1 MKTLDTKEV
10 SVDYEV
16 IVSEPKT
23 TEEFIEFLRSQGFKG
38 NVGVNPN
45 YPQKV
50 WLGPNPNIK

>member
-16 IVSEPKT
+16 IVSAPKT
-23 TEEFIEFLRSQGFKG
+23 TEEFVDFLRSQGFKG

-50 WLGPNPNIK
+50 WLGPNTNK